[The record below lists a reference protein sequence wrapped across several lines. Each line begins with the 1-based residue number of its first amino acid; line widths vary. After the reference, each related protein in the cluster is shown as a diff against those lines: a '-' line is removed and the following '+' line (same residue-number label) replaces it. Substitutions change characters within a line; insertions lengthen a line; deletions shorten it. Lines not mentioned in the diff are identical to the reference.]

1 MLLLMRLLGFFRGTD
16 LRVVAVCL
24 IFACMLVCVSA
35 VTNQGQLMYASS
47 FGISAFLIFVAVC
60 SFLFLA
66 MLDSAP
72 WIQ

>member
-1 MLLLMRLLGFFRGTD
+1 MWPEI
-16 LRVVAVCL
+16 

-47 FGISAFLIFVAVC
+47 LGISTFLIFLVDIDS

-66 MLDSAP
+66 MLNSAP
-72 WIQ
+72 

>member
-1 MLLLMRLLGFFRGTD
+1 MLLLMRLLGFLCGTD

-24 IFACMLVCVSA
+24 IFACMLDCVSA

-47 FGISAFLIFVAVC
+47 LGISAFLIFLVDIDS

-66 MLDSAP
+66 MLNSAP
-72 WIQ
+72 